1 MQYIQRKISKNY
13 IKNIAA
19 KIINKEKN
27 SQKYDRNTKNIIFN
41 IDKNKKYQ
49 YNFIVHKQKKQFNIY
64 LWIKK

>member
-19 KIINKEKN
+19 KTIYKEKN

-41 IDKNKKYQ
+41 ID
-49 YNFIVHKQKKQFNIY
+49 I
-64 LWIKK
+64 